1 MRSRKDGAPNRMSVQ
16 DRAGLHAAHNGD
28 VEQGFGRRP
37 AISAKNVDGIIH
49 FQELLGCEAAFVQA
63 RGRNRQPK
71 RLAGNH
77 RAEVSTRAQNPPARM
92 KAPSDLR
99 QALTNL
105 REFGCLRLHGFNA
118 PMGGAGFG
126 RVCHIL
132 HRKHY
137 SNPGGRLPCSTSVAF
152 KTVLQCESKAKISP
166 KMRRCCDGVKLS
178 TPGEISAPRKKPPP
192 FPRESSKRYSSR
204 AIVFVHR

>member
-16 DRAGLHAAHNGD
+16 DRAGLHAARNGD

-37 AISAKNVDGIIH
+37 AISAKNVGRFVHLQKLRGRKIT
-49 FQELLGCEAAFVQA
+49 LVQA
-63 RGRNRQPK
+63 GRSNGQAQ

-77 RAEVSTRAQNPPARM
+77 RAEVSTRSQNPAAHM
-92 KAPSDLR
+92 KTPSDLH

-105 REFGCLRLHGFNA
+105 REFGCLWLHGWNA
-118 PMGGAGFG
+118 LPGVAGLG
-126 RVCHIL
+126 LGHPIL

-137 SNPGGRLPCSTSVAF
+137 SNPGGRLQSSTSIAMR
-152 KTVLQCESKAKISP
+152 TVLQCESKAKISP